1 MVAGLEKLDAVSED
15 LVDEAVRLVD
25 PARPNMASKV
35 FERFWFANAG
45 EGISQNRLDQ
55 IQDAECSLAIGVDPV
70 AEILEAFV
78 LQDRGPDAPGSLFQ
92 DASTNPSSRRSE
104 RRSVGLVRPRR
115 PRVNAA
121 SNRTAFCGERRR

>member
-15 LVDEAVRLVD
+15 LVDKAVRLVD
-25 PARPNMASKV
+25 PARPDVAAEV
-35 FERFWFANAG
+35 FERFRLANAG

-55 IQDAECSLAIGVDPV
+55 IEDAERSLAIGVDPV

-78 LQDRGPDAPGSLFQ
+78 LQDCGPGALGPPAQ
-92 DASTNPSSRRSE
+92 DASDNPSSRRSE

-121 SNRTAFCGERRR
+121 SNRTAFSGERRR

>member
-35 FERFWFANAG
+35 FERFWLANAG

-55 IQDAECSLAIGVDPV
+55 IQDAERRLAIGVDPV

-78 LQDRGPDAPGSLFQ
+78 LQDRGPGALGPPAQ
-92 DASTNPSSRRSE
+92 DASDNPSSRRSA

-121 SNRTAFCGERRR
+121 SNRTAFSGERRR